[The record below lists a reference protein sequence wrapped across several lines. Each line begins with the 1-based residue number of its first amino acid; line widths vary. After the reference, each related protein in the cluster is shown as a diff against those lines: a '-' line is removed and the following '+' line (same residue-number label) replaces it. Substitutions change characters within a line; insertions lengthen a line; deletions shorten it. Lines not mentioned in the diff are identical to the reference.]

1 MIELEMLMKPIYLIY
16 FSKEK
21 NILQCESEINKKNM
35 ENILKKTI
43 IELDKKLILKKYL
56 LLESLIRTEKIE
68 KKIKKEIEVQ
78 REKVFNEKLL
88 EKMNRMSAL
97 KNIK

>member
-1 MIELEMLMKPIYLIY
+1 MIEFGILIKPICLIY

-21 NILQCESEINKKNM
+21 NILQGESEINKKNM

-56 LLESLIRTEKIE
+56 LLESLIRTEKIKE
-68 KKIKKEIEVQ
+68 KINREIDVK
-78 REKVFNEKLL
+78 REKVFN
-88 EKMNRMSAL
+88 
-97 KNIK
+97 KNF